1 MPAFPEYD
9 RLDGTGLAALIRRGE
24 LGPAELVEAAIE
36 RIEALNPR
44 LNAVVA
50 RCFDRARQQARNQL
64 PDGPFR
70 GVPFL
75 LKDML
80 AVDGGTSTT
89 NGCSFFQGHA
99 PAQDSEIVRRLKA
112 AGLIIVGKT
121 NTSELGILPVTE
133 PRLYGPTRNPWDT
146 RFTPGG
152 SSGGSAT
159 AVAARMVPMAHGG
172 DGGGSIRIPAS
183 CCGVFGLKP
192 TRGRNP
198 MGPYVGEGWHGI
210 VVEHALTRSVRD
222 SAALL
227 DATQGADVGAP
238 YVAPPPERPYREEV
252 GRDPGRLRIAFTT
265 RSLLGSAVHPDCVT
279 AVKHAAALCEK
290 LGHEIEEAAPS
301 VDRRALCESY
311 LTLVAAETA
320 AMIQLA
326 GESMGKKPRAREFE
340 PGTWMLVQMGRK
352 FAADELAVAVHR
364 VHAAGRALGAWFLE
378 RDALLTPTLSAPPLP
393 IGALDQKPVERL
405 ALAVLRV
412 LPSERL
418 IRKLLDQLAI
428 EGFEYAAFT
437 PIANLTGQPAMSVPL
452 YWNGQGLPIGC
463 HFFGRFGEEAT
474 LLRLASQLEAA
485 QPWEARRPPVA

>member
-1 MPAFPEYD
+1 MPALTEYD
-9 RLDGTGLAALIRRGE
+9 HLDGTGLAVLVRRGE
-24 LGPAELVEAAIE
+24 VAPAELLDAAIE

-50 RCFDRARQQARNQL
+50 HCYDRARQQARNQL

-80 AVDGGTSTT
+80 AVDGGTCTT
-89 NGCSFFQGHA
+89 NGCSFFQGHT
-99 PAQDSEIVRRLKA
+99 QTRDSEIVRRLKA

-133 PRLYGPTRNPWDT
+133 PRLFGPTRNPWDT

-238 YVAPPPERPYREEV
+238 YVAPPPERPYSDEV

-265 RSLLGSAVHPDCVT
+265 RLLLGSAVHPDCVA
-279 AVKHAAALCEK
+279 AVKHAAVLCEK
-290 LGHEIEEAAPS
+290 LGHQIEEAAPS
-301 VDRRALCESY
+301 FDRRALCKSY

-340 PGTWMLVQMGRK
+340 PGTWMLAQIGHK

-364 VHAAGRALGAWFLE
+364 VHAAGRELGDWFQE

-393 IGALDQKPVERL
+393 LGALDQKPVEKL
-405 ALAVLRV
+405 ALAVLRA
-412 LPSERL
+412 LPSETL
-418 IRKLLDQLAI
+418 MRKLLDQLAI
-428 EGFEYAAFT
+428 VGFEYAAFT

-463 HFFGRFGEEAT
+463 QFLGRFGEEAT

-485 QPWEARRPPVA
+485 QPWDARRPPAA